1 MIMSILS
8 LLLVS
13 LLKALDEA
21 ALASPSSLGSSLHQQ
36 PHLEWKCQSQDGEI
50 LDIYIET
57 LGRSDSLRGPVAA
70 VSRIL

>member
-1 MIMSILS
+1 MFV
-8 LLLVS
+8 VS

-21 ALASPSSLGSSLHQQ
+21 VLASPASLGSSLHQQ
-36 PHLEWKCQSQDGEI
+36 PHLEWKCQSLLYKDGEI

-57 LGRSDSLRGPVAA
+57 LGRSDSLRGSVAA